1 VSILTALYDMY
12 SLWFQRRW
20 PCNRMVGTF
29 KIDQDG
35 ALLTYHRSSDVLV
48 WSDTLKP
55 DIPDL
60 ATAIQRAY
68 ALNDRSLP
76 RKNSQRQQR
85 NSVMNDISSPG
96 SATLIEP
103 PSSQSPSV
111 KRKRT
116 TPSKHWADGIPPEE
130 LKHATNLL
138 APFPARQQPRAE
150 SQRRP
155 SLPTR
160 TQITKPTAVPSNH
173 PKLPFT
179 QPDPSA
185 AIPSQEWRMRRAA
198 PGPTMIFK
206 PTNPRKS
213 QAAGQDVPVALSTGA
228 QGPARREQKQSL
240 YGTELTQPTRHS
252 GSSQARRN
260 GPRETA
266 TAPSDLSHFSTPRG
280 RDVPTP
286 EASASRSPT
295 LVNETLF
302 TTSPHGQHD
311 QQMGDAEEEEE
322 YMPERI
328 PVSAEYDGAVK
339 KTTHVGGESERIAMG
354 NLRDTPDLEDL
365 SSEDGGPSDEEIEH
379 NVQQFISKRVQKS
392 SMSELYEFY

>member
-1 VSILTALYDMY
+1 
-12 SLWFQRRW
+12 
-20 PCNRMVGTF
+20 
-29 KIDQDG
+29 
-35 ALLTYHRSSDVLV
+35 VLV

-68 ALNDRSLP
+68 ALNDRNLP
-76 RKNSQRQQR
+76 RKKSQRQLR
-85 NSVMNDISSPG
+85 DSVMNDISSPG

-103 PSSQSPSV
+103 PASSSSQSPST
-111 KRKRT
+111 KRQRP
-116 TPSKHWADGIPPEE
+116 TPAKHWADGIPREE
-130 LKHATNLL
+130 LKHAANLS
-138 APFPARQQPRAE
+138 APLPARRQPPAE

-160 TQITKPTAVPSNH
+160 TQITKPAAVLSNH
-173 PKLPFT
+173 SKLPFT

-185 AIPSQEWRMRRAA
+185 AIPSQEWRIRRAA

-228 QGPARREQKQSL
+228 QGPARREQRQSL
-240 YGTELTQPTRHS
+240 YGTDLTQPTHHNA
-252 GSSQARRN
+252 SSQAGRD
-260 GPRETA
+260 GPRES
-266 TAPSDLSHFSTPRG
+266 APSELSHFSTPRG

-302 TTSPHGQHD
+302 TTSPHDQHD
-311 QQMGDAEEEEE
+311 QQMVDAEVEFE
-322 YMPERI
+322 YMPERV

-339 KTTHVGGESERIAMG
+339 KTRVGGESERIAVG
-354 NLRDTPDLEDL
+354 NLRETPDLEDL

-379 NVQQFISKRVQKS
+379 NVQQFISKRVHKS
-392 SMSELYEFY
+392 SML